1 MFVSHFCFLAKV
13 IFALDDY
20 KFNARGTW
28 RILNEV
34 INRQK
39 KTSDLPS
46 VFKIGEVECN
56 DPVEIANKFS
66 EYFTNLGPS
75 LADKIPTSPKSH
87 MSFLTT
93 NFVNSMFVDSATRQE
108 IIEIANS
115 FRTGTAAGYDNLP
128 MGIIKEVI
136 SVISEPIT
144 HTINLSLSSGVVPRE
159 LKIARVIPIFKT
171 GDRGLFNN
179 YRPVS
184 VPSIFFKLLERVM
197 YNRLL
202 NFLNKYNI
210 LSINQFGFRK
220 NHSTS
225 LALIHLYDKIS
236 TAIDNREYTVG
247 IFLDL
252 SKAFDTVNHEI
263 MLAKLEHYGVRGN
276 SLQWF
281 KSYLSNREQF
291 VQFNG
296 HCSST
301 KRIVCGV
308 PQGSILGPLLF
319 LLYIN
324 DLCEAS
330 DALEFILF
338 ADDTNVFF
346 SHKNPE
352 LLMHKVYIELCKL
365 TCWLQAN
372 KLSLNIK
379 KTKFMVFRPR
389 QKRLTLDNF
398 AVKLCDTNIERVKEV
413 VFLGVIL
420 DEHRSWKSHIAHLS
434 SKVSRSIGIIYK
446 SSFCLHKSALRM
458 LYFSLIYPYLY
469 YCISVWGS
477 TNPTNLNRIF
487 VLQKRAIRAISKSPF
502 DAHTGP
508 IFKELNILSLHN
520 IYLAQ
525 IGKIML
531 QYKAGLLP
539 TCFEN
544 IFLLRSQIHVHNT
557 RDANYFSLP
566 KCKTNIRLFS
576 FQYQGQN
583 FLIRLVMKYKIRQI
597 LLPLNIN

>member
-1 MFVSHFCFLAKV
+1 M
-13 IFALDDY
+13 
-20 KFNARGTW
+20 
-28 RILNEV
+28 
-34 INRQK
+34 
-39 KTSDLPS
+39 
-46 VFKIGEVECN
+46 
-56 DPVEIANKFS
+56 
-66 EYFTNLGPS
+66 
-75 LADKIPTSPKSH
+75 
-87 MSFLTT
+87 
-93 NFVNSMFVDSATRQE
+93 
-108 IIEIANS
+108 
-115 FRTGTAAGYDNLP
+115 
-128 MGIIKEVI
+128 
-136 SVISEPIT
+136 
-144 HTINLSLSSGVVPRE
+144 
-159 LKIARVIPIFKT
+159 
-171 GDRGLFNN
+171 
-179 YRPVS
+179 
-184 VPSIFFKLLERVM
+184 
-197 YNRLL
+197 

-252 SKAFDTVNHEI
+252 SKSFDTVNHEI

-291 VQFNG
+291 VKFNG

-352 LLMHKVYIELCKL
+352 LLMHKVNIELCKL

-372 KLSLNIK
+372 KFSLNNK
-379 KTKFMVFRPR
+379 KTKFIVFRPR

-398 AVKLCDTNIERVKEV
+398 AVKLRDTNIERVKEV

-420 DEHRSWKSHIAHLS
+420 DEHLS
-434 SKVSRSIGIIYK
+434 S
-446 SSFCLHKSALRM
+446 LHKSALRM

-469 YCISVWGS
+469 YCMRVWGS
-477 TNPTNLNRIF
+477 TCPTNLNRIF
-487 VLQKRAIRAISKSPF
+487 VLQKRAIRTISKSPF

-525 IGKIML
+525 IGKIMF
-531 QYKAGLLP
+531 QYKVDCFLP
-539 TCFEN
+539 VLK
-544 IFLLRSQIHVHNT
+544 I
-557 RDANYFSLP
+557 YF
-566 KCKTNIRLFS
+566 C
-576 FQYQGQN
+576 
-583 FLIRLVMKYKIRQI
+583 
-597 LLPLNIN
+597 